1 MASNTVE
8 SSSPVWELSDNSL
21 NVKPNCRTFVF
32 EKEGH
37 TFGSVITHILQSYP
51 EVDFAGY
58 SVPHP
63 ADFQIFL
70 RIQVKDGYDSLDI
83 LKKGIKDLEE
93 ACDKITNTFNR
104 ALIEHNG
111 GQS

>member
-1 MASNTVE
+1 ME
-8 SSSPVWELSDNSL
+8 SKHLENSSPVWELRDNTL

-63 ADFQIFL
+63 ADFQIFI
-70 RIQVKDGYDSLDI
+70 RIQVKDGYDSIDI
-83 LKKGIKDLEE
+83 LKKGIKELES
-93 ACDKITNTFNR
+93 ACDRITETFND
-104 ALIEHNG
+104 AMQKH
-111 GQS
+111 GQQS